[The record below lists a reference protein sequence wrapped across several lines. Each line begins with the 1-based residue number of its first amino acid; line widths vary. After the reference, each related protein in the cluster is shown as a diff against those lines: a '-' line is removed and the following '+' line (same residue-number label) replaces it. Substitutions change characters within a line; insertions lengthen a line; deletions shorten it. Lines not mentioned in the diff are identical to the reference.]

1 MTSNQPGPSARE
13 RLREEVREFVFIFLY
28 LWVCFGAVMIFKAAV
43 LRDVGIDT
51 VPLGVA
57 ALKAA
62 ILGKFLLLGQHTRL
76 DRRDTTAPLWH
87 VIVRK
92 VAVFFVLLVLLTLL
106 EYLFE
111 AWHRGYGIPHSV
123 AEFTGVGL
131 AEVLAR
137 AVLLLLVLIP
147 YIAFREIDAALGHGA
162 LWRLLRHHRE
172 DPSNAEQGRNSR
184 EK

>member
-1 MTSNQPGPSARE
+1 VPSDQSRPAVRE
-13 RLREEVREFVFIFLY
+13 RLHEEVREFFFIFVY

-43 LRDVGIDT
+43 LRDVGID
-51 VPLGVA
+51 VAPLGVA

-76 DRRDTTAPLWH
+76 DRHDATAPVWH
-87 VIVRK
+87 AIARK
-92 VAVFFVLLVLLTLL
+92 VAAFFVLLVVLTLL

-111 AWHRGYGIPHSV
+111 AWHRGHGIPRTI
-123 AEFTGVGL
+123 AGFTGVGL

-147 YIAFREIDAALGHGA
+147 YIAFREIDAALGHG
-162 LWRLLRHHRE
+162 RIRKLLTETRRP
-172 DPSNAEQGRNSR
+172 DVPAVARD
-184 EK
+184 

>member
-1 MTSNQPGPSARE
+1 MTSPQSGLSARE

-28 LWVCFGAVMIFKAAV
+28 LWVCFGTVMIYKAAV
-43 LRDVGIDT
+43 LRDVGIDAL
-51 VPLGVA
+51 PLGVA

-76 DRRDTTAPLWH
+76 DRRDQTAPLWH
-87 VIVRK
+87 AIVRK
-92 VAVFFVLLVLLTLL
+92 VAVFFVLLVVLTVV
-106 EYLFE
+106 EYLIE
-111 AWHRGYGIPHSV
+111 AWHRGHGIPHTV

-147 YIAFREIDAALGHGA
+147 YIAFREIDAAIGHGRI
-162 LWRLLRHHRE
+162 WRLITRGRE
-172 DPSNAEQGRNSR
+172 AAGVPPERA
-184 EK
+184 

>member
-92 VAVFFVLLVLLTLL
+92 VAVFFVLLVALTLV
-106 EYLFE
+106 EYLIE
-111 AWHRGYGIPHSV
+111 AWHHGHGIPHSV

-147 YIAFREIDAALGHGA
+147 YIAFREIDVAIGQGRI
-162 LWRLLRHHRE
+162 WRLVTRGRE
-172 DPSNAEQGRNSR
+172 AARLPTERV
-184 EK
+184 